1 MLGLMG
7 TATNE
12 GPCALLLIDV
22 IGRFDF
28 PEAEQLLPKAV
39 RAAERLAAL
48 KTQARSAG
56 APVLYVNDNYGRWD
70 SDFKDTLAQALASP
84 GRPVA
89 ERLAPEPGDYFVL
102 KPKNSGFH
110 ATPLAVLLTHLGVTR
125 LVVGGFATELCV
137 LYTVHDA
144 HARNYRVRVLS
155 DGVAAADDATHRF
168 ALAQM
173 ARLGNVELSES
184 AELHF

>member
-1 MLGLMG
+1 MLGPMG
-7 TATNE
+7 TATGE
-12 GPCALLLIDV
+12 GSEALLLIDV

-28 PEAEQLLPKAV
+28 PEAEQLLPKAA

-48 KTQARSAG
+48 KAQARSAG
-56 APVLYVNDNYGRWD
+56 APVLYVNDNYGHWD
-70 SDFKDTLAQALASP
+70 SDFKDTLAAALASA

-89 ERLAPEPGDYFVL
+89 EQLEPEPGDYFVL

-110 ATPLAVLLTHLGVTR
+110 ATPLEVLLSHLGVKR

-155 DGVAAADDATHRF
+155 DGVAAAADDDHRF

-173 ARLGNVELSES
+173 ARLGNVELMGSRDVT
-184 AELHF
+184 F